1 MWFWLVNVDPRS
13 LNFVTFWK
21 DMLALLKQWL
31 CPDLWLWDVNANLI
45 FSSFTFKPL
54 ISCQSV
60 ITYVFSQQINIAIDR
75 RDLFAEMSKLVIS
88 MSLITLINL
97 LKPTGHVIHH
107 QFNIQQ
113 LYALPTLYLCVLYL
127 SENEQW
133 LVPLRV

>member
-88 MSLITLINL
+88 MSLITLI
-97 LKPTGHVIHH
+97 
-107 QFNIQQ
+107 IQQ